1 VIQQNLFEKCT
12 GLLRLVEVVLTKIE
26 AFGTIGLLFR
36 LFLIAVTVDERF
48 LGLRQSKNLLTLWK
62 LLMEHF
68 QDFAGKA
75 RF

>member
-1 VIQQNLFEKCT
+1 LFEKCT